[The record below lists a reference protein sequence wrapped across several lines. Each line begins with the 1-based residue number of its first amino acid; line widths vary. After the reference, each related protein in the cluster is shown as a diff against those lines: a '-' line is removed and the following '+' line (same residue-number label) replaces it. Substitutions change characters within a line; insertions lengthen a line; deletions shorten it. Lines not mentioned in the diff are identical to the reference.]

1 MLEKNKKS
9 NFSWILGIGGSV
21 IVIVYTLMKFFKYF
35 QMLIYAKYFG
45 FDKILLDSSSIN
57 LTVGYIGIVLF
68 VFIFYFG
75 LVLYKSSL
83 GPINTKNKIKFL
95 VVYFF
100 ILGLVGWFT
109 NLDLGLSSFIA
120 LFLYLGFII
129 TSMLIADKETS
140 TDDIIDDL
148 KYIQSKSYFYFL
160 LIPLAFILFALV
172 IYNSF
177 DYFSIN
183 QKKLQFTIYE
193 DTNKV
198 IVYATTDY
206 YLLYDYEIENHIL
219 KINKN
224 HYIKVTSDG
233 LTVYY
238 KDYDRLK
245 VEE

>member
-1 MLEKNKKS
+1 
-9 NFSWILGIGGSV
+9 
-21 IVIVYTLMKFFKYF
+21 
-35 QMLIYAKYFG
+35 
-45 FDKILLDSSSIN
+45 
-57 LTVGYIGIVLF
+57 
-68 VFIFYFG
+68 
-75 LVLYKSSL
+75 
-83 GPINTKNKIKFL
+83 
-95 VVYFF
+95 
-100 ILGLVGWFT
+100 
-109 NLDLGLSSFIA
+109 
-120 LFLYLGFII
+120 
-129 TSMLIADKETS
+129 MLIADKETS